1 MAPTRA
7 HRWGAADA
15 PSKALTG
22 GSLPRVDGESTPST
36 DPPPPTILHRFVR
49 CSGVTVNGQPT
60 FEVEESDPSY
70 DESEVS
76 LWCTNNGLWQIGH
89 TKYVGRNLAFLS
101 GCMRVGEAQAHVN
114 EPAAAPPAANLD
126 RLEWRLHVGK
136 NRWVDAPHF
145 ALYTDE
151 SIEQR
156 LAAMAPTVHL
166 VGALPADRAFHRVR
180 LGAYD
185 LADGEEPQVQ
195 GGGGQDDIEAKDG
208 GDIKN
213 TDGAQESTAAEES
226 GGDGGRRV
234 NGRPWYTLRRD
245 KTYSLWWDK
254 TGWQVGLTSD
264 RGKRIGF
271 IMTRESKALLPEWVP
286 EGHFSSTIA
295 KRRGYHAWP
304 PDSKPS
310 LRFLSDAVMQDTAM
324 QGSSVVHL
332 IGATVTGTRYQSTRF
347 TSYHRLKELVNGRAS
362 YIGPE
367 PPATTNGAERPAL
380 WWYEHTDG
388 RGSWM
393 IGNVGKM
400 GTGTRSCE
408 ISDGWSAIIPED
420 ATGTIAV
427 LGGPTAET
435 RRLHPAPSARL
446 VSDEQLSRMID
457 EGCSYVHLLGPR
469 HIDGKEWPHPA
480 WSSRRTG
487 MYAKADELINGRP
500 YYVRCDDP
508 PPAVAGTTSDP
519 CPHRKYALWYDPTG
533 FRGWI
538 IGCIADPQLGNRLG
552 ESYQLGIIC
561 EGDAAAVI
569 EHTTNTWRVQ
579 VKEEETWRWC
589 DTDIRVVTETEARR
603 VTEASASV
611 VLTGWHSCATRM
623 YKTGGTALQPN
634 KLGRYE
640 RVVDERVNGRAVYI
654 HAEHKR
660 LRSGFEP
667 TRQVVYWLRS
677 KRRPGYRFYH
687 PAR

>member
-1 MAPTRA
+1 MGPTDYS
-7 HRWGAADA
+7 RWDNFSDGDDDDDDSDDHNSPICRDHFVSMLTEGEEHHGADA
-15 PSKALTG
+15 RSPAVGARPTLKSKALTLW

-166 VGALPADRAFHRVR
+166 VGALPPIGHFTAFGWAHMTSRTARSLKCKV
-180 LGAYD
+180 
-185 LADGEEPQVQ
+185 
-195 GGGGQDDIEAKDG
+195 GGQDDIEAKDG

-286 EGHFSSTIA
+286 
-295 KRRGYHAWP
+295 K
-304 PDSKPS
+304 
-310 LRFLSDAVMQDTAM
+310 
-324 QGSSVVHL
+324 
-332 IGATVTGTRYQSTRF
+332 AT
-347 TSYHRLKELVNGRAS
+347 
-362 YIGPE
+362 
-367 PPATTNGAERPAL
+367 
-380 WWYEHTDG
+380 
-388 RGSWM
+388 
-393 IGNVGKM
+393 
-400 GTGTRSCE
+400 
-408 ISDGWSAIIPED
+408 
-420 ATGTIAV
+420 
-427 LGGPTAET
+427 
-435 RRLHPAPSARL
+435 
-446 VSDEQLSRMID
+446 
-457 EGCSYVHLLGPR
+457 
-469 HIDGKEWPHPA
+469 
-480 WSSRRTG
+480 SRRPSQSEGGTTR
-487 MYAKADELINGRP
+487 GRP
-500 YYVRCDDP
+500 IPSRRC
-508 PPAVAGTTSDP
+508 
-519 CPHRKYALWYDPTG
+519 
-533 FRGWI
+533 
-538 IGCIADPQLGNRLG
+538 
-552 ESYQLGIIC
+552 
-561 EGDAAAVI
+561 
-569 EHTTNTWRVQ
+569 
-579 VKEEETWRWC
+579 
-589 DTDIRVVTETEARR
+589 
-603 VTEASASV
+603 AS
-611 VLTGWHSCATRM
+611 
-623 YKTGGTALQPN
+623 
-634 KLGRYE
+634 
-640 RVVDERVNGRAVYI
+640 
-654 HAEHKR
+654 
-660 LRSGFEP
+660 
-667 TRQVVYWLRS
+667 
-677 KRRPGYRFYH
+677 
-687 PAR
+687 